1 MRFWEFDA
9 LIISSD
15 TKLYGIIGDPI
26 GHSLSPLMQNVA
38 FKHRGLDSIYL
49 AFRVHPQ
56 DLEGAIAGMKSLG
69 VGGFNV
75 TVPHKVAVM
84 KYLDTIDPVAL
95 EIGAVNTVV
104 EKDGVLVGYNTDGAG
119 ALAALREGNV
129 QLKGRKVVVLGAGGA
144 ARALAFSFAPLTE
157 SLIILNRTG
166 HRAKDL
172 ANSLTKWNS
181 NVDGKQVSVAELRTE
196 LLDTDILVNATSVG
210 MYPHIDGSIVEPEC
224 LRQGMIVFDIVYNP
238 LMTRLLRDAEAVGAR
253 IVRGDRMLVYQGAL
267 GFELWTGK
275 KPPIDE
281 MSRAIEGVLR
291 EV

>member
-26 GHSLSPLMQNVA
+26 GHSLSPLMQNAA

-119 ALAALREGNV
+119 ALAALREVNV

-166 HRAKDL
+166 RRAKDL